1 MKTIEFKASA
11 RYISDL
17 ELPVHKR
24 MDPSCYI
31 DWANFGAREV
41 LEWIS
46 VDEELPEETKSL
58 LDNSIEDVERTVKVL
73 VMTDNGNVTDNR
85 RIKMAVGEKE
95 WKWFMGYE
103 GETIVKWRIL

>member
-17 ELPVHKR
+17 ELPKHKR
-24 MDPSCYI
+24 MDSSYYI
-31 DWANFGAREV
+31 DWANFGAREI
-41 LEWIS
+41 LKWIS
-46 VDEELPEETKSL
+46 VEEELPEETKWL
-58 LDNSIEDVERTVKVL
+58 IDDSIEGVESTVKVL

-95 WKWFMGYE
+95 WKWFMDYE
-103 GETIVKWRIL
+103 GETVVKWRIL